1 MKAKRA
7 AKRKK
12 SIVLRVAIVAF
23 TVYVVVSMVQLQLQL
38 NTAQEKLDKLNEQTA
53 AQEELNAALQA
64 QKENAAKYLEE
75 QARKQGMAKPGE
87 TILVEIPKD

>member
-7 AKRKK
+7 GKRKK